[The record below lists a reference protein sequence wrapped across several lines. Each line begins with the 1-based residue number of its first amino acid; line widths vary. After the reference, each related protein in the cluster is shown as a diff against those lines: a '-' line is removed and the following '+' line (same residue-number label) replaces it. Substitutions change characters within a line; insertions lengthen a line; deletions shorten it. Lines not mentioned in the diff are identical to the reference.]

1 MGQNDSQII
10 ELDIKDILGFVLK
23 KVHIIFI
30 VGLLF
35 ALMAGGYSYAK
46 SYKSVEN
53 AITNSSVLDIENRLS
68 GESDLEYNQRVQLVN
83 RALTIVSTIDS
94 LNNQS
99 DNLRNY
105 LTHSLVMQLDPMN
118 VSVSEAQLII
128 ELDDGESV
136 GMDDALISSYTNAS
150 LTGSFLLGVSNE
162 YGYETSAL
170 QELIRVSNNKYND
183 ETVFNNDTL
192 TAIVLKIT
200 VWGESEEL
208 TEALLD
214 GALAEINGR
223 YNEYNS
229 TIARH
234 TIYETGRQHYIS
246 FVEDIRTLQM
256 DTITTYQGIQ
266 GQIDSGNIA
275 LDDIAKQLGLS
286 DRNSFYADYSDNVS
300 VSKAGV
306 SKKHI
311 AIGFILGAMLTI
323 CAYVCIY
330 IWGRKIY
337 SQTQFFCLFP
347 SCKSIGILKPQ
358 GKRNRYIAFIDR
370 INCDDSDLDADKTT
384 ALVVA
389 NYKNISQGRG
399 KILIT
404 GTVVDDTVQ
413 SIAKIINITGD
424 IKADIINNPDILES
438 LSDYDG
444 VVIIEQRGVSEKKK
458 IKKELELIDNASK
471 PIIGAIII

>member
-10 ELDIKDILGFVLK
+10 ELDINDILGFVLK
-23 KVHIIFI
+23 KAHIVFI
-30 VGLLF
+30 VGILF
-35 ALMAGGYSYAK
+35 AVMAGGYSYAK
-46 SYKSVEN
+46 SYKSVET
-53 AITNSSVLDIENRLS
+53 ASTNSSVLDTENRLS

-83 RALTIVSTIDS
+83 RAHTIISTIDS

-105 LTHSLVMQLDPMN
+105 LTHSLVMRLDPMN

-136 GMDDALISSYTNAS
+136 GLDDALISSYTNAS

-183 ETVFNNDTL
+183 ETVFNNDSL

-200 VWGESEEL
+200 VWGESEDL

-214 GALAEINGR
+214 GALAEINDR
-223 YNEYNS
+223 YSEYNS

-234 TIYETGRQHYIS
+234 TIYETGRQHYVS

-256 DTITTYQGIQ
+256 DTMATYQDIQ
-266 GQIDSGNIA
+266 TQIDSGNKA

-286 DRNSFYADYSDNVS
+286 DRNSFYTDYFGNAS
-300 VSKAGV
+300 VSKVGI
-306 SKKHI
+306 SKKYI
-311 AIGFILGAMLTI
+311 AIGFILGAIFAM
-323 CAYVCIY
+323 CVYVSIY

-337 SQTQFFCLFP
+337 SQTQFFSLFLG
-347 SCKSIGILKPQ
+347 CKSIGILKPQ
-358 GKRNRYIAFIDR
+358 DKRNRFVAFIDR
-370 INCDDSDLDADKTT
+370 INCDDSDLDANKTN
-384 ALVVA
+384 ALVAA
-389 NYKNISQGRG
+389 NYKNISRGIGR
-399 KILIT
+399 ILIT
-404 GTVVDDTVQ
+404 GTIDDDT
-413 SIAKIINITGD
+413 AKRIVKNINITGD
-424 IKADIINNPDILES
+424 VKADIINNPVILES